1 MLKVIGCITQ
11 QHDIRLVGAAGLICF
26 LACFTS
32 INMLW
37 RSYAHKSIA
46 GAAWL
51 AGAALV
57 FGTGVWTTH
66 FVAMLAFE
74 SHLLIGYDAVETA
87 TSLLVD
93 CVGAWVA
100 FWIYLRSQG
109 RPVHSV
115 VAGMILGGSVGLMHF
130 MGMDAMRF
138 HGVASLDRSY
148 VIAAILVGLSL
159 ASPALIVAG
168 QLEKSSRRVGGA
180 ALLVLA
186 IVGLHFT
193 GMTALSVEA
202 MDVPVA
208 SGLVFGTSLLTFVV
222 VGTAGMILIL
232 SLLCTFMDQYLTRRT
247 IREQGSLRHMAHH
260 DGLTGLPNRL
270 AFANALDGIMKD
282 AERQSAECAVLCFD
296 LDRFKLVNDLFGHQV
311 GDGVLTA
318 VAARLRSLTRPVD
331 AVARISGDEFVVA
344 MAPSTNPDAAGLM
357 AARLVTA
364 LAEPMMVAGLQVCIG
379 VSIGISMYPSDSQDA
394 GNLMRNADMALYQ
407 AKRDGRGT
415 HRFFEPKMNERLR
428 GRQHLEM
435 ELRRAIEVGEFE
447 LYYQPLVDT
456 RGQRIIGYEAL
467 IRWNHPERG
476 LVPPVDFIPIA
487 EESGLIVNLG
497 RWVLETACRE
507 AALWPDDFQVSVNV
521 SPLQVQKPDL
531 VDTVAE
537 ILSRSGLSP
546 HRLELEMTESVLIHH
561 PEQALET
568 LNRLRDLGVRLSLDD
583 FGTGYS
589 SLSYLRRFPFNKI
602 KIDQSFIQ
610 TLGEDSE
617 SGVLARSIVALGHG
631 LGLQVTA
638 EGVETVEQY
647 QFLAKEACNQVQGY
661 FFGRP
666 EPARKLTHA
675 NRKMDEDL
683 VAADDAAIL
692 DDAVCGND
700 KKSSGASAVLLHRIH
715 DPA

>member
-26 LACFTS
+26 FACFTC

-37 RSYAHKSIA
+37 RSNAHKSLA
-46 GAAWL
+46 SVAWL
-51 AGAALV
+51 TGAALV

-74 SHLLIGYDAVETA
+74 SNLLVGYDAVETG
-87 TSLLVD
+87 TSLIVD
-93 CVGAWVA
+93 CAGAFAA
-100 FWIYLRSQG
+100 FWIFMRSHG
-109 RPVHSV
+109 RPVHSM
-115 VAGMILGGSVGLMHF
+115 VAGVILGGSVGLMHF

-138 HGVASLDRSY
+138 HGIATLDKSY
-148 VIAAILVGLSL
+148 VVAAILVGMALSG
-159 ASPALIVAG
+159 PALIVAG
-168 QLEKSSRRVGGA
+168 QLEHSSQRLWGA
-180 ALLVLA
+180 LLLVLA

-193 GMTALSVEA
+193 GMTALSVEP
-202 MDVPVA
+202 MDVPID
-208 SGLVFGTSLLTFVV
+208 SGLMFGTLLMAFAV
-222 VGTAGMILIL
+222 VGTAGMILVL
-232 SLLCTFMDQYLTRRT
+232 SLLCSFMDQYLTWRT
-247 IREQGSLRHMAHH
+247 VREQGSLEHMAHH

-270 AFANALDGIMKD
+270 AFGHALESIMHD

-318 VAARLRSLTRPVD
+318 VAARLRSLTRPAD

-357 AARLVTA
+357 AARLVDA
-364 LAEPMMVAGLQVCIG
+364 LAEPMMVAGQQVCIG
-379 VSIGISMYPSDSQDA
+379 VSIGISMYPSDGIDA
-394 GNLMRNADMALYQ
+394 GDLLRNADMALYQ

-415 HRFFEPKMNERLR
+415 HRFFELRMNEKLR
-428 GRQHLEM
+428 NRQHLEM
-435 ELRRAIEVGEFE
+435 ELRRAIEVEEFE

-476 LVPPVDFIPIA
+476 LVSPADFIPIA

-497 RWVLETACRE
+497 RWVLETACQE
-507 AALWPDDFQVSVNV
+507 AALWPDDMQVSVNV
-521 SPLQVQKPDL
+521 SPLQIQKPDL
-531 VDTVAE
+531 VDSVAD
-537 ILSRSGLSP
+537 ILSRTGLAP

-561 PEQALET
+561 PEQALDT
-568 LNRLRDLGVRLSLDD
+568 LTRLKALGLRLSLDD

-602 KIDQSFIQ
+602 KIDRSFIQ
-610 TLGEDSE
+610 TLGEDGE

-647 QFLAKEACNQVQGY
+647 RFLEKESCNQVQGY
-661 FFGRP
+661 FFGKP
-666 EPARKLTHA
+666 QPAGKLTHA
-675 NRKMDEDL
+675 SRKAEDGDL
-683 VAADDAAIL
+683 LAATDVVFHVD
-692 DDAVCGND
+692 C
-700 KKSSGASAVLLHRIH
+700 
-715 DPA
+715 